1 MTHRRSSRADRCV
14 AGFTLIELM
23 VTIAIA
29 AILLMIA
36 APSFVAFQRNS
47 ELTSTANSFIAA
59 VNATRGEAMKVG
71 RQAMAVPADGANWTN
86 GWTVFVDNNGNATL
100 DATTDRI
107 VLQQAALASYF
118 TASGSGSAGTSAPYV
133 LFDASGYAKTKTA
146 GFGAL
151 TLTIARNDLS
161 GADKTAQTRRIV
173 IAKTGRARV
182 CRPATDATCTTTAEE

>member
-1 MTHRRSSRADRCV
+1 MTRRRSCVGNRV

-29 AILLMIA
+29 SILLLIA
-36 APSFVAFQRNS
+36 APSFISFQRNS
-47 ELTSTANSFIAA
+47 ELTSLANSFIAA

-71 RQAMAVPADGANWTN
+71 RHAMAVPADGTNWSS
-86 GWTVFVDNNGNATL
+86 GWTVFVDNNSNSTL
-100 DATTDRI
+100 DAATDRI
-107 VLQQAALASYF
+107 VLEQATLASYF
-118 TASGSGSAGTSAPYV
+118 TASGSGSAGSSSPYV

-151 TLTIARNDLS
+151 TLTITRNDLS
-161 GADKTAQTRRIV
+161 GADQTAQTRRIV

-182 CRPATDATCTTTAEE
+182 CRPATDTTCTTTAEE

>member
-1 MTHRRSSRADRCV
+1 
-14 AGFTLIELM
+14 
-23 VTIAIA
+23 
-29 AILLMIA
+29 MIA
-36 APSFVAFQRNS
+36 APSFVSFQRNS
-47 ELTSTANSFIAA
+47 ELTSLANSFIAA

-71 RQAMAVPADGANWTN
+71 RRAMAVPADGTNWSN
-86 GWTVFVDNNGNATL
+86 GWTVFVDNNGNSTL

-118 TASGSGSAGTSAPYV
+118 TASGSGTAGATPPYV

-151 TLTIARNDLS
+151 TLTITRNDLS
-161 GADKTAQTRRIV
+161 GADQTAQTRRIV

-182 CRPATDATCTTTAEE
+182 CRPATDTTCTTTAEE

>member
-1 MTHRRSSRADRCV
+1 MSHYHPSAARQH

-29 AILLMIA
+29 SILLMIA
-36 APSFVAFQRNS
+36 VPSFVSFQRNS
-47 ELTSTANSFIAA
+47 ELTSAANSFIAA

-71 RQAMAVPADGANWTN
+71 RNAMAIPVNGNWSN
-86 GWTVFVDNNGNATL
+86 GWTVFVDNNGNSTL
-100 DATTDRI
+100 DTATDRI
-107 VLQQAALASYF
+107 VVEQAALASYF
-118 TASGSGSAGTSAPYV
+118 VVTGSGTAGLTPAYV

-151 TLTIARNDLS
+151 TLTIARNDLA
-161 GADKTAQTRRIV
+161 GADQAAQTRRIV

-182 CRPATDATCTTTAEE
+182 CRPATDTTCTASAEE

>member
-1 MTHRRSSRADRCV
+1 MTHRRFCMGRRLS
-14 AGFTLIELM
+14 GFTLIELM

-29 AILLMIA
+29 SILLMIA
-36 APSFVAFQRNS
+36 APSFVSFQRNS
-47 ELTSTANSFIAA
+47 ELTSLANSFIAA

-71 RQAMAVPADGANWTN
+71 RRAMAVPADGTNWSK
-86 GWTVFVDNNGNATL
+86 GWTVFVDSNGNSTL
-100 DATTDRI
+100 DTTTDRI

-118 TASGSGSAGTSAPYV
+118 TASGSGTAGATPPYV

-151 TLTIARNDLS
+151 TLTITRNDLS
-161 GADKTAQTRRIV
+161 GADQTAQTRRIV

>member
-1 MTHRRSSRADRCV
+1 MKRRCGRAARRN

-29 AILLMIA
+29 SILLLIA
-36 APSFVAFQRNS
+36 TPSFVAFQRNS

-71 RQAMAVPADGANWTN
+71 RHAMAVPADGTNWGS
-86 GWTVFVDNNGNATL
+86 GWTVFVDNNGNSAL
-100 DATTDRI
+100 NATTDRI

-118 TASGSGSAGTSAPYV
+118 TASGSGSAGSSPPYV
-133 LFDASGYAKTKTA
+133 LFDASGYTRTKTA

-151 TLTIARNDLS
+151 TLTITRNDLS
-161 GADKTAQTRRIV
+161 GADQTAQTRRIV

-182 CRPATDATCTTTAEE
+182 CRPATDTTCTTTAEE